1 MTLEEIKNRMEYLDD
16 IFSDIGRCGYTDD
29 EIETQEAEIAEE
41 WLKLNEMKKNLE
53 SQIKQ

>member
-1 MTLEEIKNRMEYLDD
+1 MTLEEIKNRIKYLDD

-29 EIETQEAEIAEE
+29 EIEAQQVEIAEE

>member
-1 MTLEEIKNRMEYLDD
+1 M
-16 IFSDIGRCGYTDD
+16 CGYTDD
-29 EIETQEAEIAEE
+29 EIEAQQVEIAEE

>member
-16 IFSDIGRCGYTDD
+16 ISSDIGMCGYTDD
-29 EIETQEAEIAEE
+29 EIEAQQVEMAEE